1 MALEP
6 DRTSRDY
13 LFGRLLAVAE
23 HIENLA
29 INVGGEK
36 RDTTASK
43 LMQRFADRPFSTWK
57 TIELALTP
65 YKTRLQSKRPGYLY
79 QKKELLDKIH
89 ALFQVG
95 DYENDGHLSGEF
107 LLGYHCQREA
117 LKPQDQKQ
125 EAEVESEVE

>member
-1 MALEP
+1 M
-6 DRTSRDY
+6 DGY
-13 LFGRLLAVAE
+13 LRLQK

-29 INVGGEK
+29 INIGGEK

-43 LMQRFADRPFSTWK
+43 LMQRFAERPFTTWK

-79 QKKELLDKIH
+79 QKKELLDNIH
-89 ALFQVG
+89 AKFLPG
-95 DYENDGHLSGEF
+95 DYENDAHLSGEF

-117 LKPQDQKQ
+117 LKLKDGKIDVN
-125 EAEVESEVE
+125 AEPALEEITE

>member
-1 MALEP
+1 
-6 DRTSRDY
+6 
-13 LFGRLLAVAE
+13 LLAVAE

-29 INVGGEK
+29 VNIGGER

-79 QKKELLDKIH
+79 LKKELLDKIH
-89 ALFQVG
+89 ALFLPG
-95 DYENDGHLSGEF
+95 DYENDNHLSGEF
-107 LLGYHCQREA
+107 LLGYHCQRDA
-117 LKPQDQKQ
+117 LKPQEEKS
-125 EAEVESEVE
+125 EGEIETAEKIIEIN